1 MKDYLFYDN
10 MLRFINKSNIY
21 LNIEKNLLNK
31 KLKNLKLYI
40 KI

>member
-21 LNIEKNLLNK
+21 LNIEKKIYLI
-31 KLKNLKLYI
+31 KN
-40 KI
+40 

>member
-21 LNIEKNLLNK
+21 LNIEKKIYLIK
-31 KLKNLKLYI
+31 KTKELKIIY
-40 KI
+40 